1 MATTLTIERRF
12 NGPVSSGNGGWVA
25 GALARRLPPGAVSV
39 SLRAPPPL
47 DRELLA
53 VPTPEGGLELRD
65 GATLLALAEPVALEL
80 EVPPVPALEAAQA
93 AGVTARMRARSRGGE
108 AAYALCFGCGIDR
121 HDGLGIVPGP
131 LGEEGVVAAGWT
143 PSPDLAEADGTVRTE
158 AVWAAL
164 DCPAGS
170 AWSHRLN
177 LYPAMMTVRMTAVID
192 VALTAGAHYGVMGWP
207 IARDGRKLHAG
218 TAIFDASGR
227 VLARSLQ
234 LWLLPRD

>member
-1 MATTLTIERRF
+1 MASTLIVERRF
-12 NGPVSSGNGGWVA
+12 NGPVASANGGWVA
-25 GALARRLPPGAVSV
+25 GALARRLRPGPVSV

-47 DRELLA
+47 DRELLT

-65 GATLLALAEPVALEL
+65 GATLLALAEPVSLEV
-80 EVPPVPALEAAQA
+80 EVPPAPTLEAARA

-131 LGEEGVVAAGWT
+131 VGEDGIVAAGWT
-143 PSPDLAEADGTVRTE
+143 PSADLAEADGTVRTE

-177 LYPAMMTVRMTAVID
+177 LYPAMMTVRMTAAID
-192 VALTAGAHYGVMGWP
+192 APLTAGAHYGVMAWP

-218 TAIFDASGR
+218 TAIFDASGQI
-227 VLARSLQ
+227 LARSLQ